1 MTDPMP
7 HCPYSKKRGEG
18 HLLSV
23 ILPDTVEEPAIL
35 FCAKCGSTK
44 PVSLQ
49 LPAPLDEWTGAEI
62 ARITRPS
69 S

>member
-1 MTDPMP
+1 MTDPMRR
-7 HCPYSKKRGEG
+7 CPYSKKRGEG

-44 PVSLQ
+44 PVSLR
-49 LPAPLDEWTGAEI
+49 LPQPLDNLTAGDI
-62 ARITRPS
+62 ARISRPS
-69 S
+69 